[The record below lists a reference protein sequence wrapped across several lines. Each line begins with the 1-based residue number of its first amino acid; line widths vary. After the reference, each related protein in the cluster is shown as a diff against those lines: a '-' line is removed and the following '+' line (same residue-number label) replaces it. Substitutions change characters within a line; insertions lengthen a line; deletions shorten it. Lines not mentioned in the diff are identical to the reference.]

1 MQPYYRGKMTTRWYD
16 LSAIFT
22 CLCRLFSHVCVGY
35 FHMFVSAIFKYFC
48 RLFSHICVSYFHIF
62 VSAIFTCLCRLFSQ
76 FVSAISTYLCRL
88 FSHVCVGYFHM
99 FSVQDSH
106 FQYFGYHIKNR
117 LTTKTI
123 FVSLDYGF
131 IRRTAVFFLLHF
143 RIQLKE
149 VFFRTELIC
158 VTLTLVLS
166 QLLGIT

>member
-1 MQPYYRGKMTTRWYD
+1 MFV
-16 LSAIFT
+16 SAIFT
-22 CLCRLFSHVCVGY
+22 CLCLLFSHV
-35 FHMFVSAIFKYFC
+35 
-48 RLFSHICVSYFHIF
+48 CVSYFHIF
-62 VSAIFTCLCRLFSQ
+62 VSAIFTCLCQLFSHVCVSYFHI
-76 FVSAISTYLCRL
+76 FVSAIFTYLCRL
-88 FSHVCVGYFHM
+88 FTHVCVGYFHM
-99 FSVQDSH
+99 FSVQDSQ

-166 QLLGIT
+166 Q